1 MTDNDIINISKKVG
15 AFNSRQYNLLKLKE
29 ECLEL
34 ALIITQL
41 ETKPKKVEETKPN
54 ELYAE
59 IADVTLRLFILMSS
73 FNSEEQ
79 EKVTDFM
86 QNKARK
92 YKEYLDQNKYSQ
104 I

>member
-1 MTDNDIINISKKVG
+1 MCNRTFKD
-15 AFNSRQYNLLKLKE
+15 KE
-29 ECLEL
+29 S
-34 ALIITQL
+34 
-41 ETKPKKVEETKPN
+41 N